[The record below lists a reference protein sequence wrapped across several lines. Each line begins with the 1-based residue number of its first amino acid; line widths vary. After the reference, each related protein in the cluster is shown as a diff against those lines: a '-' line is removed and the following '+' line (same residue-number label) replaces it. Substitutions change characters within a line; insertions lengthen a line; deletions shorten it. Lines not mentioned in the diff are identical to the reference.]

1 MKKHEFCIII
11 LRMLGIYAIIRSIPM
26 VQHLSFL
33 FSMDTNHI
41 HELQK
46 PLWFYVGNV
55 APSFLYVCVII
66 LLLVR
71 SNSIARLIIKDD
83 GVTTFASSLSSKEL
97 QAISFSVMAI
107 VIFLLGLPSLSN
119 FTIFLWELS
128 SRHFNNQEVE
138 ALLIRGTWRTGISVV
153 IQYGL
158 AVYLFFGSKGL
169 ANFCHRIQIA
179 SYVKINDVETND
191 GPNKE
196 K

>member
-1 MKKHEFCIII
+1 
-11 LRMLGIYAIIRSIPM
+11 MLGIYAIIRAIPM
-26 VQHLSFL
+26 AQHLSFL
-33 FSMDTNHI
+33 FSMDKNDI
-41 HELQK
+41 HELQR
-46 PLWFYVGNV
+46 PLWFYVGSI
-55 APSFLYVCVII
+55 APFFLYVCVIV

-83 GVTTFASSLSSKEL
+83 CATTFASSLSSKEL

-119 FTIFLWELS
+119 FTISLWELS
-128 SRHFNNQEVE
+128 SKHFNNQEFE
-138 ALLIRGTWRTGISVV
+138 ASLIRGTWRTVISVV

-179 SYVKINDVETND
+179 RYVKINDVETND
-191 GPNKE
+191 GQNKE

>member
-1 MKKHEFCIII
+1 MKKREFCIII
-11 LRMLGIYAIIRSIPM
+11 LRMLGIYAIIRAIPI

-33 FSMDTNHI
+33 FSMDSYDI
-41 HELQK
+41 LEIQR

-55 APSFLYVCVII
+55 APSLLYVCVII
-66 LLLVR
+66 LLLIR
-71 SNSIARLIIKDD
+71 SDSIARLIIKDN
-83 GVTTFASSLSSKEL
+83 GITTFASSLSSKEL
-97 QAISFSVMAI
+97 QAISFSIMAI
-107 VIFLLGLPSLSN
+107 VIFLLGLPNLSN
-119 FTIFLWELS
+119 FTISLWEIS
-128 SRHFNNQEVE
+128 NKHFNNKEFE
-138 ALLIRGTWRTGISVV
+138 ASLIRGTWRTGISVV

-179 SYVKINDVETND
+179 RYVKINDVETND